1 MRASFVA
8 AMTFALLSTPAA
20 FAAALVP
27 RIDVPRPAP
36 TAASVHPGGRVDPR
50 GSSTPSA
57 PRSAVANSAITGGRR
72 AFTAD
77 SVVVEK
83 SLRRLTLFSGGLPV
97 RTFDVALGQKP
108 AGAKERIGDFRTPEG
123 LYAID
128 GRNPF
133 SRYHKGLHI
142 SYPNAADL
150 ARAQQMGVTAGGDVM
165 IHGLPNGE
173 GSIGSDHRAY
183 DWTNGCVAVTD
194 DEIDEIWNEVPVGTP
209 VRIKP

>member
-1 MRASFVA
+1 MRSSFVA
-8 AMTFALLSTPAA
+8 AVTVALLSTPAA
-20 FAAALVP
+20 HSAALVP
-27 RIDVPRPAP
+27 SVDVPRPAP
-36 TAASVHPGGRVDPR
+36 APASVHPGGHVDPR
-50 GSSTPSA
+50 GSSIPSA
-57 PRSAVANSAITGGRR
+57 PRSAVASSAIKGGRH
-72 AFTAD
+72 AFNAD

-83 SLRRLTLFSGGLPV
+83 SLRRLTLYSGGLPV

-108 AGAKERIGDFRTPEG
+108 VGAKERIGDFRTPEG

-150 ARAQQMGVTAGGDVM
+150 TRAQQMGVTAGGDVM

-173 GSIGSDHRAY
+173 GAIGSDHRAY

-194 DEIDEIWNEVPVGTP
+194 DEIDEIWTEVPIGTP

>member
-1 MRASFVA
+1 MRQVFVA
-8 AMTFALLSTPAA
+8 AVTCALLSTPVAD
-20 FAAALVP
+20 AAALVAGA
-27 RIDVPRPAP
+27 DVPRPAP
-36 TAASVHPGGRVDPR
+36 APASVHTGGRGDPR
-50 GSSTPSA
+50 GSSAPSA
-57 PRSAVANSAITGGRR
+57 PRSAVSSSEITGGRHGL
-72 AFTAD
+72 TAD

-83 SLRRLTLFSGGLPV
+83 SLRRLTLYSGGLAV

-108 AGAKERIGDFRTPEG
+108 TGAKEQIGDYRTPEG

-133 SRYHKGLHI
+133 SKYHKGLHI

-150 ARAQQMGVTAGGDVM
+150 TRAHAMGVTAGGDVM

-173 GSIGSDHRAY
+173 GAIGSDHRAY

-194 DEIDEIWNEVPVGTP
+194 EEIDEIWNEVPIGTP

>member
-1 MRASFVA
+1 MPRSFVA
-8 AMTFALLSTPAA
+8 AVTLVLLAAPAA
-20 FAAALVP
+20 RAAALVAGP
-27 RIDVPRPAP
+27 EVPRPATTSAP
-36 TAASVHPGGRVDPR
+36 AHAGSRIDPR
-50 GSSTPSA
+50 RSSTPSA
-57 PRSAVANSAITGGRR
+57 PRPAVGAGAITGGRR

-83 SLRRLTLFSGGLPV
+83 AIRRLTVYSGGLAV
-97 RTFDVALGQKP
+97 RTFDVALGQVP
-108 AGAKERIGDFRTPEG
+108 VGPKERIGDFKTPEG
-123 LYAID
+123 LYYID

-150 ARAQQMGVTAGGDVM
+150 ARAQAMGVTAGGDVM
-165 IHGLPNGE
+165 IHGLVNGE
-173 GSIGSDHRAY
+173 GAMGSDHRAY

-194 DEIDEIWNEVPVGTP
+194 EEIDELWNEVPIGTP

>member
-1 MRASFVA
+1 MRCSFVA
-8 AMTFALLSTPAA
+8 SVTFALFAIPVAH
-20 FAAALVP
+20 AAAVVP
-27 RIDVPRPAP
+27 NADVPRSVPTPA
-36 TAASVHPGGRVDPR
+36 TAHTGARVDPR
-50 GSSTPSA
+50 GSTTPSA
-57 PRSAVANSAITGGRR
+57 PRPAVVNAAITGGRR

-83 SLRRLTLFSGGLPV
+83 ALRRLTLYSGGLAV
-97 RTFDVALGQKP
+97 RTFDVALGQNP
-108 AGAKERIGDFRTPEG
+108 LGAKERIGDFRTPEG

-133 SRYHKGLHI
+133 SKYHKGLHI

-150 ARAQQMGVTAGGDVM
+150 ARAQTMGVTAGGDVM

-173 GSIGSDHRAY
+173 GAMGSDHRAY

-194 DEIDEIWNEVPVGTP
+194 EEIDEIWNAVPAGTP

>member
-1 MRASFVA
+1 MRSSFVA
-8 AMTFALLSTPAA
+8 AATFALLSTHAA
-20 FAAALVP
+20 LAAALVP
-27 RIDVPRPAP
+27 SIDVPRPAP
-36 TAASVHPGGRVDPR
+36 APASVHPGVRVDPR

-57 PRSAVANSAITGGRR
+57 PRSAVASSAITGGRR

-83 SLRRLTLFSGGLPV
+83 SLRRLTLYSGGLPV

-108 AGAKERIGDFRTPEG
+108 VGAKEKIGDYRTPEG

-128 GRNPF
+128 ARNPY

-142 SYPNAADL
+142 SYPNAGDL
-150 ARAQQMGVTAGGDVM
+150 ARAQLMGVTAGGDVM

-173 GSIGSDHRAY
+173 GAIGSDHRAY

>member
-1 MRASFVA
+1 MRRPFVA
-8 AMTFALLSTPAA
+8 AMTFALLGTPAA
-20 FAAALVP
+20 HAAALVP
-27 RIDVPRPAP
+27 SRDVPRPAP
-36 TAASVHPGGRVDPR
+36 ATTHTGARVDPR
-50 GSSTPSA
+50 GSSVPSA
-57 PRSAVANSAITGGRR
+57 PRPAVVNAAITGGRH

-83 SLRRLTLFSGGLPV
+83 ALRRLTLYSGGLAV
-97 RTFDVALGQKP
+97 RTFDVALGQNP
-108 AGAKERIGDFRTPEG
+108 VGAKERIGDFRTPEG

-150 ARAQQMGVTAGGDVM
+150 ARAQTMGVTAGGDVM

-173 GSIGSDHRAY
+173 GAMGSDHRAY

-194 DEIDEIWNEVPVGTP
+194 DEIDEIWNAVPVGTP

>member
-1 MRASFVA
+1 MPRLFVA
-8 AMTFALLSTPAA
+8 AVTFAVLAIPAA
-20 FAAALVP
+20 QSAALAASP
-27 RIDVPRPAP
+27 EVPRPAP
-36 TAASVHPGGRVDPR
+36 SPAPSHSGSRVDPR

-57 PRSAVANSAITGGRR
+57 PRPAVVNAAITGGRR

-77 SVVVEK
+77 SVIVEK
-83 SLRRLTLFSGGLPV
+83 SFRRMTLYSGGLAV
-97 RTFDVALGQKP
+97 RTYDVALGQKP
-108 AGAKERIGDFRTPEG
+108 VGAKERIGDFRTPEG

-128 GRNPF
+128 GRNPV

-150 ARAQQMGVTAGGDVM
+150 ARAATMGVTAGGDVM

-173 GSIGSDHRAY
+173 GAIGSDHRAY

-194 DEIDEIWNEVPVGTP
+194 DEIDEIWNEVSVGTP

>member
-1 MRASFVA
+1 MRNRFVVA
-8 AMTFALLSTPAA
+8 ATFALLSTPAA
-20 FAAALVP
+20 FAVALVP
-27 RIDVPRPAP
+27 SGDVPRPAP
-36 TAASVHPGGRVDPR
+36 APASAHAGGRIDPR

-57 PRSAVANSAITGGRR
+57 PRSAVANSAITGGRHGI
-72 AFTAD
+72 TAD
-77 SVVVEK
+77 SLIVEK

-108 AGAKERIGDFRTPEG
+108 VGAKEQIGDFRTPEG

-150 ARAQQMGVTAGGDVM
+150 ARAQTMGVTAGGDVM

-173 GSIGSDHRAY
+173 GAIGSDHRAY

-194 DEIDEIWNEVPVGTP
+194 DEIDELWNEVPVGTP

>member
-1 MRASFVA
+1 MRRPFVA
-8 AMTFALLSTPAA
+8 AMTFALLVTPAA
-20 FAAALVP
+20 HAAALVP
-27 RIDVPRPAP
+27 SSDVPRPVP
-36 TAASVHPGGRVDPR
+36 TPAHTGARIDPR
-50 GSSTPSA
+50 GATTPSA
-57 PRSAVANSAITGGRR
+57 PRPSVVNAEVTGGRR
-72 AFTAD
+72 PFTAD

-83 SLRRLTLFSGGLPV
+83 ALRRLTLYSGGLAV

-108 AGAKERIGDFRTPEG
+108 VGAKERIGDFRTPEG
-123 LYAID
+123 LYTID
-128 GRNPF
+128 GRNPY

-150 ARAQQMGVTAGGDVM
+150 ARAQTMGVTAGGDVM

-173 GSIGSDHRAY
+173 GSMGSDHRAY

-194 DEIDEIWNEVPVGTP
+194 EEIDELWTEVPVGTP